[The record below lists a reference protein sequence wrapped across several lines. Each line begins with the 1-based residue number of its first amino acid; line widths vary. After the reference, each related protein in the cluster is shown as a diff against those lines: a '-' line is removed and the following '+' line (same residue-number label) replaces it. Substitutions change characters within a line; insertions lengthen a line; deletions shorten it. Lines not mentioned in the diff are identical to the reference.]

1 MDKEQADVL
10 WADVELRRRKNNQI
24 LFRRDSL
31 CLQPLL
37 EAIGEQ
43 DHRTVAAWALD
54 CAWEPC
60 RQLEER
66 YEDSRPRQAI
76 ETCWAWA
83 RGQVKMRQAQQAI
96 LAAHAMAKEVPSPAD
111 AALCHAVGQACG
123 AVHVETHA
131 IGLPMY
137 ELTAIVRR
145 AAGRSGKGR
154 SEEDRLVPGPAGGA
168 AAKNSRR
175 PRALGHLFA
184 ESAAQQGRAAG
195 RSQKA
200 GQLTTG

>member
-83 RGQVKMRQAQQAI
+83 RGQAKMRQAQQAI

-145 AAGRSGKGR
+145 AAGQEWKREVREKIAWYLAR
-154 SEEDRLVPGPAGGA
+154 LEEQRQKTAEDPGPWATFLLKARPNKEGLLA
-168 AAKNSRR
+168 AARKRGN
-175 PRALGHLFA
+175 
-184 ESAAQQGRAAG
+184 
-195 RSQKA
+195 
-200 GQLTTG
+200 